1 MGSRIKVNVPV
12 DLWNLVVEALGQHS
26 LVDRFEVNLRPPLY
40 NKPEEEASR
49 SPLGLGGKKWSKDAQ
64 QAPAEGSGCE
74 YYHICDSEDKGIIF
88 GEVAPVGLGAGIVK
102 GDADLVAEGFLKGY
116 AATVGSDIA
125 IFMGDADHVAEG
137 LLKGDAAPVGHG
149 IVDIKGDVDLDA
161 VGTGQPQLTVGE
173 PPGVEAGGCT
183 ELGCPTHGCA
193 SPVASSVH
201 SAFTFEHMKCSNNLE
216 HDSGR
221 ARHRAQRNRA
231 KKDRR
236 SQREAEP
243 ELVDPATAVGACGLA
258 ITSSSEGD
266 ANSQHPLVAVAAAW
280 KALGEPLAAPD

>member
-1 MGSRIKVNVPV
+1 MP
-12 DLWNLVVEALGQHS
+12 DDDWCLDPE
-26 LVDRFEVNLRPPLY
+26 DFEV
-40 NKPEEEASR
+40 
-49 SPLGLGGKKWSKDAQ
+49 SPNGMDDA
-64 QAPAEGSGCE
+64 G
-74 YYHICDSEDKGIIF
+74 
-88 GEVAPVGLGAGIVK
+88 VL
-102 GDADLVAEGFLKGY
+102 
-116 AATVGSDIA
+116 
-125 IFMGDADHVAEG
+125 M
-137 LLKGDAAPVGHG
+137 
-149 IVDIKGDVDLDA
+149 
-161 VGTGQPQLTVGE
+161 TGR
-173 PPGVEAGGCT
+173 
-183 ELGCPTHGCA
+183 
-193 SPVASSVH
+193 H
-201 SAFTFEHMKCSNNLE
+201 STFIFEHMKCSDNLE

>member
-1 MGSRIKVNVPV
+1 M
-12 DLWNLVVEALGQHS
+12 
-26 LVDRFEVNLRPPLY
+26 
-40 NKPEEEASR
+40 
-49 SPLGLGGKKWSKDAQ
+49 
-64 QAPAEGSGCE
+64 
-74 YYHICDSEDKGIIF
+74 
-88 GEVAPVGLGAGIVK
+88 
-102 GDADLVAEGFLKGY
+102 
-116 AATVGSDIA
+116 
-125 IFMGDADHVAEG
+125 
-137 LLKGDAAPVGHG
+137 
-149 IVDIKGDVDLDA
+149 
-161 VGTGQPQLTVGE
+161 
-173 PPGVEAGGCT
+173 
-183 ELGCPTHGCA
+183 
-193 SPVASSVH
+193 H
-201 SAFTFEHMKCSNNLE
+201 SAFTFEHMKSSNNLE